1 MLPLLGL
8 ICFYCYHCIFLAAA
22 TVCYRALQIASSLV
36 LQYCCSHWQ
45 TLYHITGGL
54 GPLDFFSSFEHIQY
68 KRTIYELWR
77 ISSQWLVFPS
87 NLHKNVFCGLC
98 PTTTKVLYL
107 DRKRM
112 LDHIYTSMLKC
123 ERLVDTDKHKKN
135 ILGQPFLYKRKLA
148 SFRWI
153 SFNFYDSPSTFY
165 TQINVFHTHAMPP
178 KIYSVHQGTAFSSP
192 PLQAV
197 LRPM

>member
-112 LDHIYTSMLKC
+112 LDHIYTYQYVKMWASGV
-123 ERLVDTDKHKKN
+123 RLISTGLVQR
-135 ILGQPFLYKRKLA
+135 LGRTLTR
-148 SFRWI
+148 
-153 SFNFYDSPSTFY
+153 
-165 TQINVFHTHAMPP
+165 
-178 KIYSVHQGTAFSSP
+178 
-192 PLQAV
+192 V
-197 LRPM
+197 LIGDV